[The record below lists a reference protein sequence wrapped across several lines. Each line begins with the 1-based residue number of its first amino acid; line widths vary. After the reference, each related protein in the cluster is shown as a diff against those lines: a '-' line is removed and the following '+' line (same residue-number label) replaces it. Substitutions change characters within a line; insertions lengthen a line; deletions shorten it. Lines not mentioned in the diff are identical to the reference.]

1 MYPSKKVVENIRL
14 LSYLMAIR
22 EFLKVPFGL
31 CNSPAVFQKFIQAA
45 FREVIVTDIAR
56 TYLEDIIVLANDVAS
71 AIENLK
77 TVLNVASQYGLLINW
92 SKCNLLREL
101 SIWAILSKTN
111 AFSCQKIKLELL

>member
-31 CNSPAVFQKFIQAA
+31 CNSPAVFQKFIQPA
-45 FREVIVTDIAR
+45 FREVIVTGIAR
-56 TYLEDIIVLANDVAS
+56 TYLDDIIVLANDVAS

>member
-31 CNSPAVFQKFIQAA
+31 CNSPAVFQKFIQPA
-45 FREVIVTDIAR
+45 FREVIVTGIAR
-56 TYLEDIIVLANDVAS
+56 TYLDDIIVLANDVAS

-92 SKCNLLREL
+92 SKYNLLHIRVEYL
-101 SIWAILSKTN
+101 GHIVEN
-111 AFSCQKIKLELL
+111 GCV